1 MLINSRSKVKKLIPN
16 NILLKFLSYVEYF
29 VALKLLTKTKLYRKK
44 SEIIEKKND
53 FKVNTDESHKTS
65 ETSHDRLKRSAPT
78 YFTHWKYLHYNN
90 RALSKAESL
99 C

>member
-1 MLINSRSKVKKLIPN
+1 MLN
-16 NILLKFLSYVEYF
+16 FLSYVEYF
-29 VALKLLTKTKLYRKK
+29 VALKLLAKTKIYRKK

-53 FKVNTDESHKTS
+53 FKVNTDESYKTS

-90 RALSKAESL
+90 RTLNRAKNFVLVFW
-99 C
+99 